1 MKKILVVLL
10 LVAVLI
16 GSFVSCKEEPAH
28 EHTWD
33 EGTVTTPATCTDPG
47 VKTYTCE
54 CGETKTEPIPALGHN
69 WNAGVVTTP
78 ATCEGEGVKTYTCQ
92 NNPEHTKTEPVAA
105 LGHSWD
111 AGVVTTPATCEGEG
125 VKTYTCQ
132 NNPEH
137 TKTEPVAAL
146 GHNWD
151 DGVVTTDPTE
161 TTDGVKTYT
170 CQNNPEHTKTEPVP
184 KLAICVATF
193 AEFEQAFTDIKAE
206 GETRKI
212 ICLTAD
218 IEWDATKYDGSDAD
232 HIFSPDMT
240 GLTLNLGGN
249 SITGIA
255 TKAFAPTGHS
265 FTIKNG
271 SILLAT
277 GLETTY
283 HRAIS
288 VGFSETLTY
297 ADYTTEAEQA
307 KAVTFDGITTNG
319 CLYLGGGAFIIKD
332 STIESY
338 GTKTRGICSYS
349 AYVDVTNSTVKATN
363 GEVAIHARDTVLN
376 LNNGTTV
383 ISPTHGI
390 QAYYKSTVTTTGTVT
405 ITAAGAGYDI
415 YLNYGPNT
423 LTIGSGTTISGA
435 TKGVFALTFGDT
447 VTIANGATI
456 TGPAGGVEPKY
467 TAAGY
472 TKASG
477 TASTNGYVGW
487 SKGNNN
493 TTDTATITDNRVLE

>member
-1 MKKILVVLL
+1 MRKTLFVLL

-33 EGTVTTPATCTDPG
+33 EGKVTTPATCEKEG

-54 CGETKTEPIPALGHN
+54 CGETKTEAIPATGEHT
-69 WNAGVVTTP
+69 WNA
-78 ATCEGEGVKTYTCQ
+78 
-92 NNPEHTKTEPVAA
+92 
-105 LGHSWD
+105 
-111 AGVVTTPATCEGEG
+111 
-125 VKTYTCQ
+125 
-132 NNPEH
+132 
-137 TKTEPVAAL
+137 
-146 GHNWD
+146 
-151 DGVVTTDPTE
+151 GVVTTDPTE
-161 TTDGVKTYT
+161 TADGVKTYT
-170 CQNNPEHTKTEPVP
+170 CTVCGKKTTEAIP
-184 KLAICVATF
+184 KTAICVSTF
-193 AEFEQAFTDIKAE
+193 AELEQAFTDIKAE

-218 IEWDATKYDGSDAD
+218 IAWDATKYDGSDAD
-232 HIFSPDMT
+232 HTFSIDMT
-240 GLTLNLGGN
+240 GITLNLN
-249 SITGIA
+249 KHTISGIA
-255 TKAFAPTGHS
+255 NKAFAPTGNT

-271 SILLAT
+271 SVLLAT
-277 GLETTY
+277 GLEATY
-283 HRAIS
+283 LRAIS
-288 VGFSETLTY
+288 VNFSETLTY
-297 ADYTTEAEQA
+297 ADHTTEAEQA

-493 TTDTATITDNRVLE
+493 TADTATITDNRVLE

>member
-1 MKKILVVLL
+1 M
-10 LVAVLI
+10 
-16 GSFVSCKEEPAH
+16 
-28 EHTWD
+28 
-33 EGTVTTPATCTDPG
+33 
-47 VKTYTCE
+47 
-54 CGETKTEPIPALGHN
+54 
-69 WNAGVVTTP
+69 
-78 ATCEGEGVKTYTCQ
+78 KTYTCQ
-92 NNPEHTKTEPVAA
+92 NNPEHTKTEV
-105 LGHSWD
+105 
-111 AGVVTTPATCEGEG
+111 
-125 VKTYTCQ
+125 
-132 NNPEH
+132 
-137 TKTEPVAAL
+137 
-146 GHNWD
+146 
-151 DGVVTTDPTE
+151 
-161 TTDGVKTYT
+161 
-170 CQNNPEHTKTEPVP
+170 VP
-184 KLAICVATF
+184 KLAISVSTF
-193 AEFEQAFTDIKAE
+193 AEFEQAFTDIRAE
-206 GETRKI
+206 GETCKI
-212 ICLTAD
+212 IRLSAD
-218 IEWDATKYDGSDAD
+218 IAWDGTKYDGSDAD

-240 GLTLNLGGN
+240 GLTLNLN
-249 SITGIA
+249 EHTISGIA

-297 ADYTTEAEQA
+297 TDYTTDEEQA

-319 CLYLGGGAFIIKD
+319 CIYLGGGVFRIKD
-332 STIESY
+332 CTIESY

-349 AYVDVTNSTVKATN
+349 AYVDVTNSTIKATN

-376 LNNGTTV
+376 LNAGTTV

-390 QAYYKSTVTTTGTVT
+390 QAYYKSTVTTTGAVT

-423 LTIGSGTTISGA
+423 LTIGSETTISGA

-447 VTIANGATI
+447 VTIADGASI

-493 TTDTATITDNRVLE
+493 TSDTATITDNRVLE